1 MALSVRPGV
10 VFSEPVDPAT
20 LTVGMR
26 LVTGGLVVSGRIE
39 LREPWLAELV
49 PDAPLT
55 PLTTYRMELT
65 RDVRDL
71 DGDPLEDAVT
81 AEFTTHAGPPVS
93 LSRMRIAFVSSRD
106 GFDRIY
112 LVNGDGSG
120 LVPLTAGTGPAW
132 SWDDQRI
139 AFHRNSPAGPVI
151 GIINADGT
159 GERVIGPGANPAWSP
174 DGRLAFVSSREDDG
188 GIAVMNADGTGYTL
202 LLSHDFTY
210 PGCKPPTSIYAW
222 WGDCVTD
229 PQWSPDGRRIAF
241 FSGDVG
247 YTGAQVYVMNADG
260 SPPIQLVP
268 DRSGNARQP
277 TWAPDGSRLAFVWGG
292 LRSSITAF
300 SLDGS
305 DTFTTLSYGVDPSWS
320 PDGRWIAY
328 LDDAGPL
335 RIAATNVVT
344 GEPYGQLDSRS
355 APAREPGLLRLQ
367 CGMGATILTATGI
380 STSGSGASARPAR
393 LVPGGRVAR
402 MWKRVLFGGALLVA
416 GAVAHQGRREAVP
429 EQPAPAPAASDLA
442 AAGARAD
449 SIRDEIARTL
459 RLASAAELDSTRAPL
474 LTSARGLARAYAA
487 AWHDSFLV
495 RRVAGFERRRTPAER
510 RSAAA
515 DSLWRGAGR

>member
-1 MALSVRPGV
+1 MIRFHLPLTVTALGLAACSDGPPTGPDAGGLSQFIVSEALHRPAEDGTVGPASAVLVAYVSLPPGTLPGVVSVRIRNLTTDGAQGPVVPLMDGGFDPVAVAAAPGDQLELQLTGNDGAVTEETALVPIKRPPVVVRISPPGGRTDVALSVRPDV

-344 GEPYGQLDSRS
+344 GESYGQLIPEAHLPASPDYYDSS
-355 APAREPGLLRLQ
+355 AEWGH
-367 CGMGATILTATGI
+367 TI
-380 STSGSGASARPAR
+380 R
-393 LVPGGRVAR
+393 
-402 MWKRVLFGGALLVA
+402 
-416 GAVAHQGRREAVP
+416 
-429 EQPAPAPAASDLA
+429 
-442 AAGARAD
+442 
-449 SIRDEIARTL
+449 
-459 RLASAAELDSTRAPL
+459 
-474 LTSARGLARAYAA
+474 
-487 AWHDSFLV
+487 
-495 RRVAGFERRRTPAER
+495 
-510 RSAAA
+510 
-515 DSLWRGAGR
+515 